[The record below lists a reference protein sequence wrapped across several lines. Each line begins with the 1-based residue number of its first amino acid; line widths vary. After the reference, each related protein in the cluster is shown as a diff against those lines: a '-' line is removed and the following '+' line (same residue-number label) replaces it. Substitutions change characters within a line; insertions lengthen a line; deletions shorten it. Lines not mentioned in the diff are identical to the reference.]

1 MKQSIA
7 HVTLVVRDYD
17 EAIEFYTNK
26 LQFDL
31 VEDLKMSEDHRWVLI
46 APKGSSSCS
55 IMLEKANGKEQ
66 ENRIGNQTGGSVFM
80 ILQTDNFER
89 DYQHL
94 LNNKIRITREAST
107 EVYGKVCVFA
117 DLYGNLW
124 DLIEPV
130 KKED

>member
-17 EAIEFYTNK
+17 QAIEFYTNK

-31 VEDLKMSEDHRWVLI
+31 LEDLKMSEDHRWVLI

-55 IMLEKANGKEQ
+55 IMLEKAIGKEQ
-66 ENRIGNQTGGSVFM
+66 ESRIGNQTGGSVFM

-89 DYQHL
+89 DYKHL
-94 LNNKIRITREAST
+94 LDNKIRITRESST